1 MKTDQPTTPKPFRHW
16 FQYSLRTL
24 FMFTFK
30 KPMATTQEQSLGAMN
45 YRRKYRFVCLFGFPV
60 IFFEMFA
67 FILLKSGC
75 NVTFSITISIC
86 SSVLISYWRYWTCW
100 GWHLGTQTWNGIKWV
115 IRYLTRKAKDRRT
128 YQYSL
133 GSLLI
138 FVFLVACVCSWYSYR
153 LRKIEQD
160 KSFLQEKWRVIN
172 KDGTPYVLQNGKNI
186 IMDWGDAIEKGRCIV
201 NPLHDPKWIDF
212 YIPGQNKPSKG
223 IYRIEGERVRILQSD
238 PNCIRP
244 ASFQDKSI
252 RLESVL
258 KSGSTVSGPN
268 ESLWEHLPSKEP

>member
-1 MKTDQPTTPKPFRHW
+1 
-16 FQYSLRTL
+16 
-24 FMFTFK
+24 
-30 KPMATTQEQSLGAMN
+30 
-45 YRRKYRFVCLFGFPV
+45 
-60 IFFEMFA
+60 
-67 FILLKSGC
+67 
-75 NVTFSITISIC
+75 
-86 SSVLISYWRYWTCW
+86 
-100 GWHLGTQTWNGIKWV
+100 
-115 IRYLTRKAKDRRT
+115 
-128 YQYSL
+128 
-133 GSLLI
+133 
-138 FVFLVACVCSWYSYR
+138 
-153 LRKIEQD
+153 
-160 KSFLQEKWRVIN
+160 VIN